1 MPQIV
6 YSEFRDATS
15 GTKYPFI
22 DTASLT
28 SNGANDAPI
37 ITLPNDLFID
47 LSIFIPGN
55 IGFGVILSDINV
67 SQSTV
72 SIYFGYGSGA
82 RAGSSTYCVGTIS
95 MLQDIVDEDATIPLY
110 LTALSPTNASYV
122 DKTKRVGTV
131 VMNKLKLAYFKGLPL
146 GHYIFNPDTSTRV
159 VPSCIV
165 AMPNLGVTSI
175 SVNERTKDNT
185 VSGRI
190 WLVGHDGVFLRTD
203 ANDPNRIRIDVVGD
217 NLYKKAALGVE
228 KYDYAKPIRSINNVP
243 ADEFGGF
250 IISTTGLTDALRVNT
265 DSDGITMFMAGA
277 INGN

>member
-1 MPQIV
+1 
-6 YSEFRDATS
+6 
-15 GTKYPFI
+15 
-22 DTASLT
+22 
-28 SNGANDAPI
+28 
-37 ITLPNDLFID
+37 
-47 LSIFIPGN
+47 
-55 IGFGVILSDINV
+55 
-67 SQSTV
+67 
-72 SIYFGYGSGA
+72 
-82 RAGSSTYCVGTIS
+82 
-95 MLQDIVDEDATIPLY
+95 MLQDIEDEDATIPLY

-190 WLVGHDGVFLRTD
+190 WLV
-203 ANDPNRIRIDVVGD
+203 D